1 MNTKLHRN
9 IASRV
14 VTSLLLFKSHQ
25 ESWDEIYSVVTTHSY
40 LGNVTA
46 SPGVLVH
53 VDAVQRDEKNIDDDV
68 NPKGEVWEIFLSFYD
83 VVAGLAAVAEFIAVF
98 SSSRGVPE
106 RGAGGRRTKKK
117 KERGLVFVVHDIRR
131 SHTSV

>member
-68 NPKGEVWEIFLSFYD
+68 NPKGEVWEIL
-83 VVAGLAAVAEFIAVF
+83 
-98 SSSRGVPE
+98 R
-106 RGAGGRRTKKK
+106 
-117 KERGLVFVVHDIRR
+117 RR
-131 SHTSV
+131 SWIGSRSRVHSGVLFFERSP